1 MDGLFGTGI
10 KFHRASNL
18 RRGFREIYDHFLHPA
33 EEGAQ
38 GLGTRVV
45 PTLFTAGSNVVL
57 FNLPLHFH
65 TNGRRMNWFGQST
78 VDN

>member
-10 KFHRASNL
+10 KFHRGASNL

-33 EEGAQ
+33 EGGWYLLCLRL
-38 GLGTRVV
+38 GLI
-45 PTLFTAGSNVVL
+45 LLL
-57 FNLPLHFH
+57 FNLFSHFH
-65 TNGRRMNWFGQST
+65 TNVLRGINWFGQST